1 MSAPVSPKDARPVR
15 DLAVGAEITG
25 PVRLMTAERIEWY
38 DSAMLSAAKG
48 TLAQVGSNIH
58 TDEEFAKSEGFPT
71 VNADGMIM
79 TNWCSE
85 MLVRAF
91 GMDYFERGELRT
103 KYIKPTNLGVLLHVK
118 GRIREA
124 TRQPN
129 GNTLYTIDVWC
140 EDPHGT
146 KLTDGDAKVEVA
158 RA

>member
-1 MSAPVSPKDARPVR
+1 MSGKPNFKVGD
-15 DLAVGAEITG
+15 DLAG
-25 PVRLMTAERIEWY
+25 PVRAITAQRIEWY
-38 DSAMLSAAKG
+38 DSAMLSAA
-48 TLAQVGSNIH
+48 TNELRQVGSNIH
-58 TDEEFAKSEGFPT
+58 TDEEFARSEGFTAP
-71 VNADGMIM
+71 NADGMIM

-124 TRQPN
+124 TAQPN

-140 EDPHGT
+140 EDRNGT
-146 KLTDGDAKVEVA
+146 KLVDGDAKVEVA
-158 RA
+158 RG